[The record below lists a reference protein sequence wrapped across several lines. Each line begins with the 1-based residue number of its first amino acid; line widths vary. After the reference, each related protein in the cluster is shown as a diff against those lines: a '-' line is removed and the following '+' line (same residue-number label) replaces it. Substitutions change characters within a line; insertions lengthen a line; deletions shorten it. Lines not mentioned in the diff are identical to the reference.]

1 MPKGKA
7 SPSKPALPKKPP
19 RPRPV
24 QDEAVNAVRQWNW
37 QLAMDEWDEKIK
49 AHDAAMYAREA
60 SKKRDVRA
68 FWAHDQPSTKAAARP
83 QSKQPTAASLA
94 SPRRSPRHSTVPSS
108 SSDDQALPLS
118 SGAMALVASTTT
130 VPSSSSDD
138 QALPL
143 SSSAPGAMALVASSS
158 TAAAPSRSHPPATQA
173 LSDAVLSV
181 EPRLL
186 ERQRD
191 HPVRFGNFALGS
203 DVRFGNC
210 KYNGRYTK
218 MERLINVSDAY
229 RRGESDCLCDPDCLP
244 KPPSDCRCGRI
255 TAARLAAQV
264 RRPSNPKP

>member
-68 FWAHDQPSTKAAARP
+68 FWAHNQPSTKAAARP

-94 SPRRSPRHSTVPSS
+94 SPRRSPRHS
-108 SSDDQALPLS
+108 
-118 SGAMALVASTTT
+118 T

-191 HPVRFGNFALGS
+191 HPRSFDFGNH
-203 DVRFGNC
+203 N
-210 KYNGRYTK
+210 
-218 MERLINVSDAY
+218 RLLCVSDAY
-229 RRGESDCLCDPDCLP
+229 RRGESDCLCNPDGLP
-244 KPPSDCRCGRI
+244 KPASDCRCGRI

-264 RRPSNPKP
+264 RRPSAPPASHPAPPDSALILTLNLITGQVV

>member
-68 FWAHDQPSTKAAARP
+68 FWAHNQPSTKAAARP

-108 SSDDQALPLS
+108 SSDDQALQLS
-118 SGAMALVASTTT
+118 RAGAHLSHERLQGST
-130 VPSSSSDD
+130 
-138 QALPL
+138 
-143 SSSAPGAMALVASSS
+143 
-158 TAAAPSRSHPPATQA
+158 
-173 LSDAVLSV
+173 
-181 EPRLL
+181 
-186 ERQRD
+186 
-191 HPVRFGNFALGS
+191 PVRWLTVVFESCFAA
-203 DVRFGNC
+203 
-210 KYNGRYTK
+210 
-218 MERLINVSDAY
+218 IA
-229 RRGESDCLCDPDCLP
+229 
-244 KPPSDCRCGRI
+244 
-255 TAARLAAQV
+255 
-264 RRPSNPKP
+264 